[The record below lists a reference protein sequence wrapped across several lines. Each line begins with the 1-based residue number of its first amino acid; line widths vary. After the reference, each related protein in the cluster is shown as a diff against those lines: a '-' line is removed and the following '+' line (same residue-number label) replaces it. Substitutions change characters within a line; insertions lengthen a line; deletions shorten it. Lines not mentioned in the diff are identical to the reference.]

1 MSTAKTLVAVGRLFV
16 LNLTHRIVHF
26 DNDYY
31 QRAKVTSQPAGRA
44 NRDPEDRALVGAGCV
59 RPADSGRMDA

>member
-44 NRDPEDRALVGAGCV
+44 NRDP
-59 RPADSGRMDA
+59 